1 MRIITGQARVAGVFG
16 WPAGHSR
23 SPQLHNHWLAR
34 YGIDGA
40 YVPLPV
46 PPGQFE
52 AALRGVM
59 AAGFRGANV
68 TIPHKEAAF
77 ALCDERDAFAAR
89 AGAVNTLV
97 FEAGRIIGSNT
108 DGFGFM
114 ANLAAHAPHWRPG
127 PVVLLGAGGAA
138 RAIAVAL
145 IEAGVPELVVVNRN
159 AERAEALVAAL
170 VASLPATLS
179 VTLPATLG
187 AALPATMGAAL
198 SATLPAALGVVLR
211 VAAAPPL
218 AGATL
223 LVNTTSLGM
232 AGQPPLEIDLSPLA
246 PHAVVADAVYV
257 PRETALLAAAR
268 ARGLTVV
275 PGLGMLLHQAR
286 PGFRL
291 WFGVDPVVDQALHD
305 AVAAGLP
312 CS

>member
-1 MRIITGQARVAGVFG
+1 MITGKARVAGVFG

-23 SPQLHNHWLAR
+23 SPHLHNHWLAR

-77 ALCDERDAFAAR
+77 ALCDERDAFATR

-170 VASLPATLS
+170 AAALQAPLHAPLHAPLAAALPA
-179 VTLPATLG
+179 TLPATLG
-187 AALPATMGAAL
+187 
-198 SATLPAALGVVLR
+198 VVLR
-211 VAAAPPL
+211 TAAAPPL

>member
-1 MRIITGQARVAGVFG
+1 MGIITGKARVAGVFG

-159 AERAEALVAAL
+159 AERAEALIAAL
-170 VASLPATLS
+170 AAAPPA
-179 VTLPATLG
+179 ALG
-187 AALPATMGAAL
+187 AALPAGLPATIAAL
-198 SATLPAALGVVLR
+198 PATLPAALGVVLR
-211 VAAAPPL
+211 AAAVPPL

>member
-1 MRIITGQARVAGVFG
+1 MGRITGGAMVAGVFG

-23 SPQLHNHWLAR
+23 SPQLHAHWLER
-34 YGIDGA
+34 YRIDGA

-77 ALCDERDAFAAR
+77 ALCDQRDAFATR

-114 ANLAAHAPHWRPG
+114 ANLAAYAPGWVPG
-127 PVVLLGAGGAA
+127 PAVLLGAGGAA
-138 RAIAVAL
+138 RAIAAAL
-145 IEAGVPELVVVNRN
+145 LDAGVPEVVVVNRT
-159 AERAEALVAAL
+159 AERAEALAEALGGRVQAATKPPL
-170 VASLPATLS
+170 D
-179 VTLPATLG
+179 G
-187 AALPATMGAAL
+187 AA
-198 SATLPAALGVVLR
+198 
-211 VAAAPPL
+211 
-218 AGATL
+218 L

-232 AGQPPLEIDLSPLA
+232 AGQPPLEIDLSALP

-257 PRETALLAAAR
+257 PRETALLRAAR
-268 ARGLTVV
+268 IRGLIAV

-305 AVAAGLP
+305 AVADGLP
-312 CS
+312 Q

>member
-1 MRIITGQARVAGVFG
+1 MVDARPSPGLMSGMGRITGKARVAGVFG

-23 SPQLHNHWLAR
+23 SPQLHTHWLER
-34 YGIDGA
+34 HGIDGA

-46 PPGQFE
+46 PPEQFE

-77 ALCDERDAFAAR
+77 ALCDERDGFATR

-114 ANLAAHAPHWRPG
+114 ENLRAHAPGWRLG
-127 PVVLLGAGGAA
+127 PAVLLGAGGAA

-145 IEAGVPELVVVNRN
+145 LDAGVPEVVVVNRT
-159 AERAEALVAAL
+159 AERAEELA
-170 VASLPATLS
+170 
-179 VTLPATLG
+179 
-187 AALPATMGAAL
+187 
-198 SATLPAALGVVLR
+198 AALGGAVR
-211 VAAAPPL
+211 AAAEPPL
-218 AGATL
+218 AGAAL

-232 AGQPPLEIDLSPLA
+232 QGQPPLEIDLSPL
-246 PHAVVADAVYV
+246 PSHAIVADAVYV
-257 PRETALLAAAR
+257 PRETPLLRAAR
-268 ARGLTVV
+268 ALGLVAV

-291 WFGVDPVVDQALHD
+291 WFGVDPVVDQALYD
-305 AVAAGLP
+305 AVADGLP
-312 CS
+312 